1 MSFPTVI
8 SQAPIR
14 ASLGQRLERM
24 FRGTGHLWRTQPLGM
39 AGATVLL
46 ILLAAA
52 VFAPLA
58 SPYDPNE
65 MYFGSR
71 LEAPSTRYWLGTDQL
86 ARDQFSRLLYG
97 TRISFI
103 VAFLAIGIGK
113 TVGYSLGIVSAYLGG
128 KFDMF
133 VQRFVDAML
142 AFPSI
147 LLALTMVAALGP
159 GLDKVIIA
167 IAVTT
172 FPSGVR
178 IARGTVLSVKENV
191 YIDAS
196 RVIGASPIRIMFR
209 HILPNSLAPFL
220 IIASVSLG
228 GAILA
233 EASLSY
239 LGLGV
244 PPPHASWGRALS
256 GGAVNYMLSAPWLM
270 IAPGVAITHVW
281 RYAAG
286 YLGPKAS
293 RTMTGSLVA

>member
-1 MSFPTVI
+1 MAHSDGWHGRCHDSPDPSGNCGVRALISTHDPTELFYE
-8 SQAPIR
+8 
-14 ASLGQRLERM
+14 SL
-24 FRGTGHLWRTQPLGM
+24 
-39 AGATVLL
+39 
-46 ILLAAA
+46 
-52 VFAPLA
+52 
-58 SPYDPNE
+58 
-65 MYFGSR
+65 
-71 LEAPSTRYWLGTDQL
+71 LEAPSTRHWMGTDQL
-86 ARDQFSRLLYG
+86 ARDQFSRLVYG

-113 TVGYSLGIVSAYLGG
+113 TVGYTLGIVSAYLGG

-142 AFPSI
+142 AFPNI
-147 LLALTMVAALGP
+147 LLALTMVAVLGP
-159 GLDKVIIA
+159 GLEKVIIA

-178 IARGTVLSVKENV
+178 IARGTVLSVKQNV
-191 YIDAS
+191 YIDAA
-196 RVIGASPIRIMFR
+196 RVVGASTNRIMFR

-256 GGAVNYMLSAPWLM
+256 GGAVDFMLTAPWLM
-270 IAPGVAITHVW
+270 IAPGIAITV
-281 RYAAG
+281 
-286 YLGPKAS
+286 
-293 RTMTGSLVA
+293 LVLAFNMFGDMMRDIWDPRLRGR